1 MIKNDR
7 QLNSSKKWLRV
18 FERDLAE
25 IEKKYAAEKNK
36 IKLLSQ
42 GYVEQIAQLKEE
54 IKEYQVMKSTPL
66 PLVLRAQNA
75 AEIRKQIVYLRLARG
90 LTQANLANKIGC
102 KQSDI
107 SRLED
112 ENYEGFTYSLLNRI
126 AKAFNAKLE
135 ISFIISEVKINY
147 EANFLEQD
155 TFSSSLPSTPFYA
168 RNENLYTKTG
178 GYVSA

>member
-7 QLNSSKKWLRV
+7 QLKASKKWLRS

-25 IEKKYAAEKNK
+25 IEKKYGAEKNK
-36 IKLLSQ
+36 RKLLSH

-54 IKEYQVMKSTPL
+54 IDEYHVIKSTPL

-75 AEIRKQIVYLRLARG
+75 SEISKRIVHLRLARG
-90 LTQANLANKIGC
+90 FTQADLGKKIGC

-126 AKAFNAKLE
+126 AKAFDVKLE
-135 ISFIISEVKINY
+135 ISFIISEIKKSHG
-147 EANFLEQD
+147 ANLSEPE
-155 TFSSSLPSTPFYA
+155 TVSTLRP
-168 RNENLYTKTG
+168 
-178 GYVSA
+178 

>member
-7 QLNSSKKWLRV
+7 QLKTSKKWLRS
-18 FERDLAE
+18 FEHDLAE
-25 IEKKYAAEKNK
+25 IEKKYGAEKNK
-36 IKLLSQ
+36 RKLLSQ

-75 AEIRKQIVYLRLARG
+75 AAISKQIVYLRLARG
-90 LTQANLANKIGC
+90 LTQANLAHKIGC

-112 ENYEGFTYSLLNRI
+112 ESYEGFTYSLLNRI
-126 AKAFNAKLE
+126 AKAFDVKLE
-135 ISFIISEVKINY
+135 ISFIISEVKKSHG
-147 EANFLEQD
+147 ANLSEPEPV
-155 TFSSSLPSTPFYA
+155 SSLRP
-168 RNENLYTKTG
+168 
-178 GYVSA
+178 